1 MCSSDL
7 TASELRSAVSR
18 VPVDN
23 YVRCLL
29 ATGTRLTADRSSLA
43 VGPTEMGSESIKIS
57 TLSLSNL
64 ENPKLDSAQD
74 ATPFS

>member
-1 MCSSDL
+1 
-7 TASELRSAVSR
+7 
-18 VPVDN
+18 
-23 YVRCLL
+23 L

-74 ATPFS
+74 ATPFSWSPDHFTRAWTPDL